1 MSDRFSSHIPAQ
13 RSCPNGKTVLLV
25 HEDCGESS
33 TAVPEDPV
41 SG

>member
-25 HEDCGESS
+25 DEDCGESS